1 MNSPEATQDSQR
13 RAGRGGPQIIPRP
26 DDFELGGLPP
36 WGEIPESERR
46 ASLERLREVLEAGDV
61 GGSASGG
68 AATDGI
74 ARDASAAGGSASDD
88 PTADVSDAI
97 AGGLAGNGPTGDGAA
112 ADPSRDPNAPSI
124 PKELAQGTWRKSA
137 VLVPLYEDKGELH
150 VILTR
155 RAAHLRS
162 HSLEVSF
169 PGGGQ
174 EEADASLWET
184 ALREARE
191 EISLNTDLVEQI
203 GQLPTFRTVG
213 SKSLVHPFV
222 SVIRGGRPE
231 GLIPDPSEV
240 EHILYVPMSELL
252 RDDVFHEE
260 HWTIPAIGHVTVNFF
275 ELYGDTVWGATA
287 AMLRQL
293 LALATGKE
301 TLIRSNHFWEQDR

>member
-1 MNSPEATQDSQR
+1 MNSPESVLGSQG

-46 ASLERLREVLEAGDV
+46 ASLERLREVLKAGDV
-61 GGSASGG
+61 GGTASGG
-68 AATDGI
+68 AA
-74 ARDASAAGGSASDD
+74 
-88 PTADVSDAI
+88 ADVSGAI
-97 AGGLAGNGPTGDGAA
+97 ADGLAGDVSTEDGAA
-112 ADPSRDPNAPSI
+112 ADPGRDPNAPSI
-124 PKELAQGTWRKSA
+124 PAELAQGSWRKSA

-191 EISLNTDLVEQI
+191 EISLNTELVERI

-260 HWTIPAIGHVTVNFF
+260 HWTIPAIGHVNVNFF

-293 LALATGKE
+293 LTLATGAE
-301 TLIRSNHFWEQDR
+301 TLTRSNHFWEQDR

>member
-1 MNSPEATQDSQR
+1 M
-13 RAGRGGPQIIPRP
+13 
-26 DDFELGGLPP
+26 GGLPP

-46 ASLERLREVLEAGDV
+46 ASLERLREVLAAGDA
-61 GGSASGG
+61 GSPVSGN
-68 AATDGI
+68 AA
-74 ARDASAAGGSASDD
+74 
-88 PTADVSDAI
+88 
-97 AGGLAGNGPTGDGAA
+97 
-112 ADPSRDPNAPSI
+112 SI
-124 PKELAQGTWRKSA
+124 PEELAQGSWRKSA

-191 EISLNTDLVEQI
+191 EISLNTELVERI

-222 SVIRGGRPE
+222 SVIQGGRPE

-240 EHILYVPMSELL
+240 EHILYVAMSELL
-252 RDDVFHEE
+252 QDDVFHEE
-260 HWTIPAIGHVTVNFF
+260 YWTIPAIGAVTVNFF

-293 LALATGKE
+293 LALATGTE

>member
-1 MNSPEATQDSQR
+1 MNSPEATTASLR

-46 ASLERLREVLEAGDV
+46 ASLEQLREVL
-61 GGSASGG
+61 
-68 AATDGI
+68 
-74 ARDASAAGGSASDD
+74 AAGGVGTPASGSA
-88 PTADVSDAI
+88 A
-97 AGGLAGNGPTGDGAA
+97 
-112 ADPSRDPNAPSI
+112 SI
-124 PKELAQGTWRKSA
+124 PEELAQGSLRKSA

-162 HSLEVSF
+162 HSREVSF

-184 ALREARE
+184 ALREAKE
-191 EISLNTDLVEQI
+191 EISLDAELAERI

-222 SVIRGGRPE
+222 SVIRGGRPK

-252 RDDVFHEE
+252 QDDVFHEE
-260 HWTIPAIGHVTVNFF
+260 FWNIPAIGHVAVNFF

-293 LALATGKE
+293 LALATGAE

>member
-1 MNSPEATQDSQR
+1 M
-13 RAGRGGPQIIPRP
+13 
-26 DDFELGGLPP
+26 
-36 WGEIPESERR
+36 
-46 ASLERLREVLEAGDV
+46 
-61 GGSASGG
+61 
-68 AATDGI
+68 
-74 ARDASAAGGSASDD
+74 
-88 PTADVSDAI
+88 
-97 AGGLAGNGPTGDGAA
+97 
-112 ADPSRDPNAPSI
+112 
-124 PKELAQGTWRKSA
+124 
-137 VLVPLYEDKGELH
+137 LVPLYEDKGELH

>member
-1 MNSPEATQDSQR
+1 M
-13 RAGRGGPQIIPRP
+13 
-26 DDFELGGLPP
+26 
-36 WGEIPESERR
+36 
-46 ASLERLREVLEAGDV
+46 ERLREVLETGDV

-74 ARDASAAGGSASDD
+74 ARDASAADGAAADD
-88 PTADVSDAI
+88 LAADGAI
-97 AGGLAGNGPTGDGAA
+97 ADELARNGPTGDGAA

-124 PKELAQGTWRKSA
+124 PEELAQGSWRKSA

-184 ALREARE
+184 ALREAKE
-191 EISLNTDLVEQI
+191 EISLNTELVERI

-240 EHILYVPMSELL
+240 EHILYISMSELL

-275 ELYGDTVWGATA
+275 ELFGDTVWGATA

-293 LALATGKE
+293 LALATGAE

>member
-1 MNSPEATQDSQR
+1 M
-13 RAGRGGPQIIPRP
+13 
-26 DDFELGGLPP
+26 GGLPP

-46 ASLERLREVLEAGDV
+46 ASLERLREVLETGDAGDP
-61 GGSASGG
+61 ASESV
-68 AATDGI
+68 ATDGI
-74 ARDASAAGGSASDD
+74 AGDASAADGSE
-88 PTADVSDAI
+88 AI
-97 AGGLAGNGPTGDGAA
+97 ADGLAGDVSTGDGAA
-112 ADPSRDPNAPSI
+112 ADPSRDPDAPSI
-124 PKELAQGTWRKSA
+124 PAELVQGSWRKSA

-162 HSLEVSF
+162 HSREVSF

-191 EISLNTDLVEQI
+191 EISLNTDLVERI

-260 HWTIPAIGHVTVNFF
+260 HWTIPAIGHVTVTFF

>member
-1 MNSPEATQDSQR
+1 MNSPEAALGSQR
-13 RAGRGGPQIIPRP
+13 GAGRGGPQIIPRP

-36 WGEIPESERR
+36 WGGIPESERR
-46 ASLERLREVLEAGDV
+46 ASLERLREVLETGDI
-61 GGSASGG
+61 GGPASGSAT
-68 AATDGI
+68 TDGI
-74 ARDASAAGGSASDD
+74 AGDAAAADGSI
-88 PTADVSDAI
+88 PTAD
-97 AGGLAGNGPTGDGAA
+97 GLAEDVSAGDSAS

-124 PKELAQGTWRKSA
+124 PEELAQGSWRKSA

-162 HSLEVSF
+162 HSREVSF
-169 PGGGQ
+169 PGGGR

-184 ALREARE
+184 ALREAKE
-191 EISLNTDLVEQI
+191 EISLDAELVERI

-222 SVIRGGRPE
+222 SAIRGGHPE
-231 GLIPDPSEV
+231 GLSPDPSEV

-260 HWTIPAIGHVTVNFF
+260 LWNIPAIGHVAVNFF
-275 ELYGDTVWGATA
+275 ELHGDTVWGATA

-293 LALATGKE
+293 LALATGTE
-301 TLIRSNHFWEQDR
+301 TLAHSNHFWEQDR

>member
-1 MNSPEATQDSQR
+1 MNKQEDHIFGSQGN
-13 RAGRGGPQIIPRP
+13 ASRGGPQIIPRP
-26 DDFELGGLPP
+26 YDFELGGSPP
-36 WGEIPESERR
+36 WGEIAESERN
-46 ASLERLREVLEAGDV
+46 ANLQRLRELLRAD
-61 GGSASGG
+61 
-68 AATDGI
+68 D
-74 ARDASAAGGSASDD
+74 AGGE
-88 PTADVSDAI
+88 T
-97 AGGLAGNGPTGDGAA
+97 A
-112 ADPSRDPNAPSI
+112 ADPSRDPSAPSI
-124 PKELAQGTWRKSA
+124 PEELAQGTWRKSA

-162 HSLEVSF
+162 HSREVSF

-174 EEADASLWET
+174 EEADSSLWET
-184 ALREARE
+184 ALRETQE
-191 EISLNTDLVEQI
+191 EIALDAELVERI

-240 EHILYVPMSELL
+240 EHILYIPMSELL
-252 RDDVFHEE
+252 QDDVFYEE
-260 HWTIPAIGHVTVNFF
+260 RWKISAIGTVTVNFF

-293 LALATGKE
+293 LALATGTE
-301 TLIRSNHFWEQDR
+301 TLTHHFWEQDR

>member
-1 MNSPEATQDSQR
+1 MNSPEATPASQCS
-13 RAGRGGPQIIPRP
+13 ADRGGPQVIPRP
-26 DDFELGGLPP
+26 DDFEFGEPPP

-46 ASLERLREVLEAGDV
+46 ASLERLRAVLEAGGV
-61 GGSASGG
+61 GGPASESV
-68 AATDGI
+68 A
-74 ARDASAAGGSASDD
+74 
-88 PTADVSDAI
+88 
-97 AGGLAGNGPTGDGAA
+97 
-112 ADPSRDPNAPSI
+112 SI
-124 PKELAQGTWRKSA
+124 PEELAQGSWRKSA

-184 ALREARE
+184 ALREAKE
-191 EISLNTDLVEQI
+191 EISLNTELVERI

-222 SVIRGGRPE
+222 SVIQGGRPE

-240 EHILYVPMSELL
+240 GHILYVPMSELL
-252 RDDVFHEE
+252 QDDVFHEE
-260 HWTIPAIGHVTVNFF
+260 HWQIPAIGHVAVNFF

-293 LALATGKE
+293 LALATGAE

>member
-1 MNSPEATQDSQR
+1 M
-13 RAGRGGPQIIPRP
+13 
-26 DDFELGGLPP
+26 
-36 WGEIPESERR
+36 
-46 ASLERLREVLEAGDV
+46 ERLREVL
-61 GGSASGG
+61 
-68 AATDGI
+68 
-74 ARDASAAGGSASDD
+74 AAGGVGGTASVSAKASRLAGDSSTPD
-88 PTADVSDAI
+88 GAAADELAADGVIADGLGVDVSA
-97 AGGLAGNGPTGDGAA
+97 ADGAA
-112 ADPSRDPNAPSI
+112 ADPSRDPNAPSM
-124 PKELAQGTWRKSA
+124 PEELTQGSWRKSA

-191 EISLNTDLVEQI
+191 EISLNTELVEQI

-240 EHILYVPMSELL
+240 EHILYVAMSELL
-252 RDDVFHEE
+252 QDDVFHEE
-260 HWTIPAIGHVTVNFF
+260 LWNIPAIGAVTVNFF

-293 LALATGKE
+293 LALATGAE
-301 TLIRSNHFWEQDR
+301 TLIRPNHFWEQDR

>member
-1 MNSPEATQDSQR
+1 MNSPDAALGSQR
-13 RAGRGGPQIIPRP
+13 GAGRGGPQIIPRP

-46 ASLERLREVLEAGDV
+46 ASLERLRVVLAAGDV
-61 GGSASGG
+61 GSPASESV
-68 AATDGI
+68 ATDGI
-74 ARDASAAGGSASDD
+74 AGDASAA
-88 PTADVSDAI
+88 DVSSAI
-97 AGGLAGNGPTGDGAA
+97 ADGLAEDVSAGDGAS

-124 PKELAQGTWRKSA
+124 PEELAQGTWRKSA

-162 HSLEVSF
+162 HSREVSF
-169 PGGGQ
+169 PGGGR

-191 EISLNTDLVEQI
+191 EISLNTELVKCI

-260 HWTIPAIGHVTVNFF
+260 HWKIPAIGHVAINFF
-275 ELYGDTVWGATA
+275 ELHGDTVWGATA

-293 LALATGKE
+293 LAVATGTE
-301 TLIRSNHFWEQDR
+301 TLTRSNHFWEQDR

>member
-1 MNSPEATQDSQR
+1 MNSPEATPASQR
-13 RAGRGGPQIIPRP
+13 SADRGGPQIIPRP

-46 ASLERLREVLEAGDV
+46 ASLERLRAVLEAGGV
-61 GGSASGG
+61 GGPASESV
-68 AATDGI
+68 A
-74 ARDASAAGGSASDD
+74 
-88 PTADVSDAI
+88 
-97 AGGLAGNGPTGDGAA
+97 
-112 ADPSRDPNAPSI
+112 SI
-124 PKELAQGTWRKSA
+124 PKELAQGNWRKSA

-184 ALREARE
+184 ALREASE
-191 EISLNTDLVEQI
+191 EISLNTELVECI

-240 EHILYVPMSELL
+240 EHILYVSMSELL

-260 HWTIPAIGHVTVNFF
+260 LWNIPAIGTVTVNFF

-293 LALATGKE
+293 LALATGAE

>member
-1 MNSPEATQDSQR
+1 MNSPEATPASQH
-13 RAGRGGPQIIPRP
+13 RADRGGPQIIPRP
-26 DDFELGGLPP
+26 DDFELGGLSP
-36 WGEIPESERR
+36 WGEIPESERH
-46 ASLERLREVLEAGDV
+46 ASLERLREVLTAAGDV
-61 GGSASGG
+61 GSPASGSA
-68 AATDGI
+68 A
-74 ARDASAAGGSASDD
+74 
-88 PTADVSDAI
+88 
-97 AGGLAGNGPTGDGAA
+97 
-112 ADPSRDPNAPSI
+112 SI
-124 PKELAQGTWRKSA
+124 PEELAQGSWRKSA
-137 VLVPLYEDKGELH
+137 VLVPLYEDKGEIH

-191 EISLNTDLVEQI
+191 EISLNTDLVERI

-222 SVIRGGRPE
+222 SVIRGGRPKS
-231 GLIPDPSEV
+231 LIPDPSEV

-260 HWTIPAIGHVTVNFF
+260 LWNISAIGAVTVNFF
-275 ELYGDTVWGATA
+275 ELFGDTVWGATA

-293 LALATGKE
+293 LALATGAE

>member
-1 MNSPEATQDSQR
+1 M
-13 RAGRGGPQIIPRP
+13 
-26 DDFELGGLPP
+26 
-36 WGEIPESERR
+36 
-46 ASLERLREVLEAGDV
+46 
-61 GGSASGG
+61 
-68 AATDGI
+68 
-74 ARDASAAGGSASDD
+74 
-88 PTADVSDAI
+88 
-97 AGGLAGNGPTGDGAA
+97 
-112 ADPSRDPNAPSI
+112 
-124 PKELAQGTWRKSA
+124 
-137 VLVPLYEDKGELH
+137 LVPLYEDKGELH

-191 EISLNTDLVEQI
+191 EISLNTELVERI

-222 SVIRGGRPE
+222 SVIRGGRPKS
-231 GLIPDPSEV
+231 LIPDPSEV

-260 HWTIPAIGHVTVNFF
+260 HWTIPAIGHVNVNFF

-293 LALATGKE
+293 LALATGAE
-301 TLIRSNHFWEQDR
+301 TLIRSNHFWEQDC

>member
-1 MNSPEATQDSQR
+1 M
-13 RAGRGGPQIIPRP
+13 
-26 DDFELGGLPP
+26 GGLPP

-46 ASLERLREVLEAGDV
+46 ASLERLREVLEAGDA
-61 GGSASGG
+61 GGPASESV
-68 AATDGI
+68 ATDGI
-74 ARDASAAGGSASDD
+74 AGDASA
-88 PTADVSDAI
+88 ADVSDAI
-97 AGGLAGNGPTGDGAA
+97 AGGLAGDVSAGDGAA
-112 ADPSRDPNAPSI
+112 ADPSRDPDAPSI
-124 PKELAQGTWRKSA
+124 PAELAQGSWRKSA

-174 EEADASLWET
+174 EEADTSLWET

-191 EISLNTDLVEQI
+191 EISLNTDLVERI

-240 EHILYVPMSELL
+240 ERILHVPMSELL

-260 HWTIPAIGHVTVNFF
+260 HWTIPAIGHVNVNFF

-293 LALATGKE
+293 LTLAIGAE

>member
-1 MNSPEATQDSQR
+1 MNSPDAALGIQR
-13 RAGRGGPQIIPRP
+13 GAGRGGPQIIPRP
-26 DDFELGGLPP
+26 DDFELGGPPP
-36 WGEIPESERR
+36 WGGIPESERR
-46 ASLERLREVLEAGDV
+46 ASLERLREVMEADD
-61 GGSASGG
+61 ASDP
-68 AATDGI
+68 ASESVATDGI
-74 ARDASAAGGSASDD
+74 AGDASAA
-88 PTADVSDAI
+88 DVSSAMAD
-97 AGGLAGNGPTGDGAA
+97 GLAEDVSAGDGAE

-124 PKELAQGTWRKSA
+124 PEELAQGTWRKSA
-137 VLVPLYEDKGELH
+137 VLVPLYEDEGELH

-162 HSLEVSF
+162 HSREVSF
-169 PGGGQ
+169 PGGGR

-184 ALREARE
+184 ALRETRE
-191 EISLNTDLVEQI
+191 EISLDTELVELI

-260 HWTIPAIGHVTVNFF
+260 HWKIPAIGHVAINFF
-275 ELYGDTVWGATA
+275 KLHGDTVWGATA

-293 LALATGKE
+293 LSLATGTE
-301 TLIRSNHFWEQDR
+301 TLTRSNHFWEQDR

>member
-1 MNSPEATQDSQR
+1 M
-13 RAGRGGPQIIPRP
+13 
-26 DDFELGGLPP
+26 
-36 WGEIPESERR
+36 
-46 ASLERLREVLEAGDV
+46 ERLREVLAAGGV
-61 GGSASGG
+61 GSPASGG

-74 ARDASAAGGSASDD
+74 AEDSPAVDSAAADD
-88 PTADVSDAI
+88 LAADGATAD
-97 AGGLAGNGPTGDGAA
+97 GLVADGAA

-124 PKELAQGTWRKSA
+124 PEELTQGTWRKSA

-162 HSLEVSF
+162 HSREVSF

-191 EISLNTDLVEQI
+191 EISLNTELVERI

-252 RDDVFHEE
+252 QDDVFHEE
-260 HWTIPAIGHVTVNFF
+260 HWHIPAIGHVAVNFF

-293 LALATGKE
+293 LALATGAE

>member
-1 MNSPEATQDSQR
+1 M
-13 RAGRGGPQIIPRP
+13 
-26 DDFELGGLPP
+26 GGLPP

-46 ASLERLREVLEAGDV
+46 ASLERLREVLETGDAGDP
-61 GGSASGG
+61 ASESV
-68 AATDGI
+68 ATDGI
-74 ARDASAAGGSASDD
+74 AGDASAADGSE
-88 PTADVSDAI
+88 AI
-97 AGGLAGNGPTGDGAA
+97 ADGLAGDVSAGDGAA
-112 ADPSRDPNAPSI
+112 ADPSRDPDAPSI
-124 PKELAQGTWRKSA
+124 PAELAQGTWRKSA

-191 EISLNTDLVEQI
+191 EISLNTELVERI

-260 HWTIPAIGHVTVNFF
+260 HWTIPAIGHVNVNFF

-293 LALATGKE
+293 LALATGTE

>member
-1 MNSPEATQDSQR
+1 M
-13 RAGRGGPQIIPRP
+13 
-26 DDFELGGLPP
+26 
-36 WGEIPESERR
+36 
-46 ASLERLREVLEAGDV
+46 ERLREVLAAGDA
-61 GGSASGG
+61 GGQASESV
-68 AATDGI
+68 AANRLAG
-74 ARDASAAGGSASDD
+74 DASAADD
-88 PTADVSDAI
+88 SSAI
-97 AGGLAGNGPTGDGAA
+97 ADGLAGDVSTGDGAA

-124 PKELAQGTWRKSA
+124 PEDLVQGSWRKSA

-191 EISLNTDLVEQI
+191 EISLNTDLVECI

-231 GLIPDPSEV
+231 GLILDPTEV

-252 RDDVFHEE
+252 RDDVFHKELWE
-260 HWTIPAIGHVTVNFF
+260 IPAIGHVTVNFF

-293 LALATGKE
+293 LALATGTE
-301 TLIRSNHFWEQDR
+301 TIPSANIRSNHFWEQDR